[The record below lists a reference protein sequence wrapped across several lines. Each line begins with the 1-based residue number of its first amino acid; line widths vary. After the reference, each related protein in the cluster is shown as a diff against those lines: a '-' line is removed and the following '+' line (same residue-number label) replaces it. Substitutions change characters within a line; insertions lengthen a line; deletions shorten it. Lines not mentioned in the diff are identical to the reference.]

1 MTGEPKKVWLRKRE
15 IEFKVLKKQIKQY
28 AELKKTFRNSISIS
42 KKQEFYNIFQLILK
56 KFNKIKI

>member
-1 MTGEPKKVWLRKRE
+1 MTGEPKKVWLRKKE

-28 AELKKTFRNSISIS
+28 AELKKKFRNSTSIS

>member
-1 MTGEPKKVWLRKRE
+1 MTGEPKKVWLRKKE

-28 AELKKTFRNSISIS
+28 AELKKTFRNSTSIS